1 MCSQNT
7 QQTALDGVEGQ
18 WPRKVWK
25 ETGKIVLGK
34 LKETWM
40 PGKGGEMIRND
51 LKGSE
56 SEETKAAFSKVQKN
70 GEEMK
75 AWDKRSSRQNEKQEL
90 SGFGD

>member
-1 MCSQNT
+1 
-7 QQTALDGVEGQ
+7 
-18 WPRKVWK
+18 
-25 ETGKIVLGK
+25 
-34 LKETWM
+34 M

-75 AWDKRSSRQNEKQEL
+75 AWDKRSSRHNEKQEL